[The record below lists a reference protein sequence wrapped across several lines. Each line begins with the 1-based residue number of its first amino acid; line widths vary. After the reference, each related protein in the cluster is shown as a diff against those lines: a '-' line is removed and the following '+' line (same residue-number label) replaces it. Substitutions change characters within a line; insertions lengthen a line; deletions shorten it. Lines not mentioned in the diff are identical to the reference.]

1 MNTVSKI
8 TYSYRDVLESQR
20 NSLVEQLKEL
30 QFKLFDKSAPE
41 VVEHLN
47 QLQIEK
53 AKQQSL
59 LKQAQAKLNQL
70 EPELENFEE
79 GAEAILLEGISSQ
92 RIYSFRNKREIIFDS
107 HVGLLFPNYNFVP
120 HILDKEWLDV
130 RKTYELHGIGKKQ
143 WVALHELCYEQKK
156 TGKIFGYNGEDFGGA
171 RWDYPKKYRGTKPV
185 NIIISKYNYYGYY
198 SSRGEDKFL
207 CVKNFSNIANDENE
221 SYTVRDSGYET
232 VCVFPALRI
241 IDTQDIFPNY
251 SRTLVHE
258 KAKIILYF
266 FIEQDWIPHFE
277 PFLEKFYG
285 EDDEDFQERLNQV
298 QQQCDVYNQIFDA
311 YYQHIQLQ
319 KKLAD
324 LELQLA
330 ELPEQETKNIFT
342 SDFNYQ
348 IELENYDSQSINQSV
363 WKYSQASQ
371 QWIGNLLSNIDEWE
385 NEHLNLVKHTV
396 ELNQELDKKLPVSSN
411 ITSEETQLLDAQLKH
426 LKERLDLGLTPL
438 RVNLLNLLSESQQL
452 SSHLEQTNSLDGLA
466 QLENKTR
473 PSFELL
479 AEHTATLCIKT
490 LKEMEW
496 LDQSLEFVKS
506 VVGTLRKAAEKYFI
520 LVDKYQQDLMQ
531 IGLDNSIEQEEVE
544 KWFAEWRSE
553 RLSLLKQIQSLLDA
567 GLNKVIEEQTVLDVV
582 RCIEQY
588 QNELDQF
595 YLQKR
600 LGIHTTYAFQA
611 NGHRQEKLEKEQE
624 LTKLVHQFMQQLEK
638 VIFNT
643 KTTAQKIWLIRFSDV
658 WQNGVVNQITDFLAK
673 EQLIERDD
681 VVQIMS
687 EELRKVQQQ
696 NLAACLQD
704 AQSYSEALAQREKDV
719 NTLIFK
725 MRKALQK

>member
-8 TYSYRDVLESQR
+8 KFDERQNLCMEIDSIK
-20 NSLVEQLKEL
+20 LKIHEL
-30 QFKLFDKSAPE
+30 DE
-41 VVEHLN
+41 VVGNDGYERL
-47 QLQIEK
+47 LSAIS
-53 AKQQSL
+53 QQRWYG
-59 LKQAQAKLNQL
+59 LK
-70 EPELENFEE
+70 
-79 GAEAILLEGISSQ
+79 
-92 RIYSFRNKREIIFDS
+92 NKREIVFDS
-107 HVGLLFPNYNFVP
+107 YTGILFPNFEYIP
-120 HILDKEWLDV
+120 HIIVNDWPKEQKQFELNGIGRKKWLTFTDYKLDYKNPCECGDKALDFDFPLNKRGETRVDINIEYTRSYYRGFRDFYKDGTLLLEECFSGYSDCLKGWCVLPALKVLDKP
-130 RKTYELHGIGKKQ
+130 ELHPTYIR
-143 WVALHELCYEQKK
+143 L
-156 TGKIFGYNGEDFGGA
+156 
-171 RWDYPKKYRGTKPV
+171 TK
-185 NIIISKYNYYGYY
+185 
-198 SSRGEDKFL
+198 L
-207 CVKNFSNIANDENE
+207 
-221 SYTVRDSGYET
+221 
-232 VCVFPALRI
+232 
-241 IDTQDIFPNY
+241 
-251 SRTLVHE
+251 E
-258 KAKIILYF
+258 KAEIIFNF
-266 FIEQDWIPHFE
+266 FVENDWIPNFE
-277 PFLEKFYG
+277 TFIERSKTISNNNSIFGWAEKVIW
-285 EDDEDFQERLNQV
+285 EDEEDYQERIEEPQKK
-298 QQQCDVYNQIFDA
+298 CDVYNQIFDA
-311 YYQHIQLQ
+311 YYQRIQLQ

-324 LELQLA
+324 FELRLA
-330 ELPEQETKNIFT
+330 ELPEPEPKNIFT

-348 IELENYDSQSINQSV
+348 IELKNYDSQNINQSV

-396 ELNQELDKKLPVSSN
+396 ELNQELDKKLPISSN
-411 ITSEETQLLDAQLKH
+411 ITSEEKQLLDAQLKN
-426 LKERLDLGLTPL
+426 LKEHLDLGLTPL

-452 SSHLEQTNSLDGLA
+452 SSNLEQTNSLESLA

-479 AEHTATLCIKT
+479 AEHTAMLCTKT

-496 LDQSLEFVKS
+496 LDQSLDFVKS
-506 VVGTLRKAAEKYFI
+506 VVGTLRKATEDYFI
-520 LVDKYQQDLMQ
+520 LVDKYQQDLGQ

-658 WQNGVVNQITDFLAK
+658 WQNGVVNQITDFLTK